1 MPVARDG
8 SSQGEQADPEAMD
21 TVVGNLHDIGNSTQ
35 AESVDLLFLKE
46 VMQGRVLQNLVK
58 AHDALEEI
66 ELRPIRKD
74 GASLIHEV
82 IEDISPF
89 IAEDDQAAELAGI
102 LDDPNFSSLT
112 KTHDSIANGDFE
124 QPSVFLDR
132 TRPAYPPPH
141 EFNAA
146 GDAIRMVGIRKPS
159 NVPLGITLRQEK
171 GEVVVARV
179 IHGGIIE
186 KQGLLHVGDIIK
198 EVNGIDVTNDPDAL
212 QDHMKTASG
221 NVTLKIIPSYHN
233 DYRLLPVYVRAFFD
247 YNPKQD
253 SLLPCPDLGLAFQKG
268 DILSIV
274 DREDQN
280 WWQAYVLNRDGHPTG
295 LIPSAELEER
305 RRAFVPKENIYTRQ
319 TACGLIQS
327 KRRRHEHYKTRK
339 NYEFDRSDIVIYEE
353 VQEMPPFQRKT
364 LVLLGAQGVGRRI
377 LKNKLIDSDFK
388 RFGTAVAHTSRRP
401 REGEENGLDYYF
413 SLRPEMEEDIRQNS
427 FLEYGEYADNLYGT
441 TYDAIRA
448 VNRSG
453 KMCVLDINP
462 QSLKL
467 LRNSEFLP
475 LVVFIK
481 APELESLRMI
491 HEAAKATGETEKH
504 VTDQD
509 LQKTVDESARMER
522 AYNHLFDLIVVNSN
536 LEESFNKL
544 REAIDDMA
552 SKRQWVPVDWV
563 YDSPIINPTT
573 AF

>member
-1 MPVARDG
+1 MPVAMEEPSDQRN
-8 SSQGEQADPEAMD
+8 PEAMD
-21 TVVGNLHDIGNSTQ
+21 TVVDNLHNIGNS
-35 AESVDLLFLKE
+35 AEAQSVDLLFLKE

-58 AHDALEEI
+58 AHDTLEEI
-66 ELRPIRKD
+66 ELKPMRKD
-74 GASLIHEV
+74 GVSLLNEV
-82 IEDISPF
+82 IDDIGPL
-89 IAEDDQAAELAGI
+89 IAEDDGAAELAGI
-102 LDDPNFSSLT
+102 LDDLNFTSLT

-141 EFNAA
+141 EFNAV
-146 GDAIRMVGIRKPS
+146 GDAIRMVGIRKGKDE
-159 NVPLGITLRQEK
+159 PLGITLKQEH

-198 EVNGIDVTNDPDAL
+198 EVNGLDVTNDPDAL
-212 QDHMKTASG
+212 QEHMKMASG

-233 DYRLLPVYVRAFFD
+233 DYHNLPVYVRAFFD
-247 YNPKQD
+247 YNPDHD
-253 SLLPCPDLGLAFQKG
+253 SLIPCPEVGLSFQRG
-268 DILSIV
+268 DILCIV

-280 WWQAYVLNRDGHPTG
+280 WWQAYIVGGDNATG
-295 LIPSAELEER
+295 LIPSVELEER
-305 RRAFVPKENIYTRQ
+305 RRAFVPKENVYTRQ
-319 TACGLIQS
+319 TVACGLIQS
-327 KRRRHEHYKTRK
+327 KRRRHERYQTRK

-377 LKNKLIDSDFK
+377 LKNKLIDSDLK
-388 RFGTAVAHTSRRP
+388 RYGTAVAHTSRPP
-401 REGEENGLDYYF
+401 REGEENGLDYCF
-413 SLRPEMEEDIRQNS
+413 SMRLDMEEDIRQNR
-427 FLEYGEYADNLYGT
+427 FLEYGEYAENLYGT
-441 TYDAIRA
+441 TFDAIRTT
-448 VNRSG
+448 NKSG

-481 APELESLRMI
+481 APELETLRQI
-491 HEAAKATGETEKH
+491 HDAAKVPGELEKH
-504 VTDQD
+504 VTDDD
-509 LQKTVDESARMER
+509 LQKTVKESARMEQT
-522 AYNHLFDLIVVNSN
+522 YDHLFDVVIVNSN

-544 REAIDDMA
+544 REAIDGMS

-563 YDSPIINPTT
+563 YDSPMINPMTS
-573 AF
+573 F